1 MCVLNLMGKNVMETF
16 GTYGAKLVALR
27 GSGEGRVKCTEK
39 SVT

>member
-1 MCVLNLMGKNVMETF
+1 MYIKCYGKKRYEDMYVGSLT
-16 GTYGAKLVALR
+16 KLR